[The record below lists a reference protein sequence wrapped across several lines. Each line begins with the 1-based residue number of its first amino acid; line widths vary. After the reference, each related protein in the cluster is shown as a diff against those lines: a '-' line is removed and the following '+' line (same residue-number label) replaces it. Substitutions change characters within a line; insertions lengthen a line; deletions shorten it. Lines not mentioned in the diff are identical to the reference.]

1 MCGPASG
8 YARTWDA
15 VSWPS
20 LTESEGMA
28 RGAATWDATKMST
41 LKMSAEIMARG
52 AATWDA
58 PSRSTLEESAVCIAK
73 QINS

>member
-1 MCGPASG
+1 MEVRGPASG

-15 VSWPS
+15 AGWPS
-20 LTESEGMA
+20 LTESAVDMA
-28 RGAATWDATKMST
+28 RDAATWDATTMSA

-58 PSRSTLEESAVCIAK
+58 TKMSTLLEMSAA
-73 QINS
+73 SMT